1 MIKYMPHIVLDTQIN
16 LFNFSKTF
24 IPVFQKSPLI
34 KISTIYVE
42 RSGSVAILPTII
54 IDDKHQEYFI
64 QIMTSDKKTT
74 IRLLP
79 QTDPKKKQMLLNCLW
94 QKSMFKQKLLILI
107 YRYQNQTCLVMLKFV
122 N

>member
-1 MIKYMPHIVLDTQIN
+1 MLIMPHITMDRKID
-16 LFNFSKTF
+16 LFDFTKSF

-79 QTDPKKKQMLLNCLW
+79 QTDPKKNRC
-94 QKSMFKQKLLILI
+94 
-107 YRYQNQTCLVMLKFV
+107 Y
-122 N
+122 